1 VARFRQRWKV
11 HQHRIAPERLVFL
24 DETWIR
30 TDMTRLRG
38 WFMRGTALVAKVPHG
53 HWKTLTFIG
62 GLRQGEIVASCVFD
76 GPINAATFTAWVE
89 QSLVPTLKPGDV
101 VVLDNLSSHKDPR
114 ARRAIRAVGAHLLF
128 LPPYSPMLPTPPS
141 FACRVGVDGPL
152 SASSCQT
159 EGVADLRRWRTSV
172 EKIARIGMDTSKHVF
187 QLHGVD
193 ANELVVLRRKLRRT
207 EMLAFFAAREPTVIG
222 IEACAGSHH
231 WAREL
236 SALGHEVKLLA
247 PQLVKPYVKRS
258 KNDAADAEA
267 LCEAMSRPSMRFV
280 PAKTTDQ
287 QAALMLVALR
297 DRLVRTR
304 TQLTNAIRGHA
315 AEFGLIAAKGL
326 DKVEPLLVRIA
337 MDESLPAL
345 ARAIFTVHAE
355 EYAALGARL
364 RVVEAEL
371 IAWHRANATSRRLSA
386 IPGIGPVIASLLVMK
401 TPDPHAFRSGRAFA
415 AWLGLTPKDHSTA
428 GKTRHGGI
436 TRAGDEALRSALV
449 VGATAVINQA
459 RRRDKAT
466 AWLAGLLAR
475 KPAKLVA
482 VALANK
488 MARIAWK
495 LMVSGEIYATGR
507 MGATTAA

>member
-1 VARFRQRWKV
+1 
-11 HQHRIAPERLVFL
+11 
-24 DETWIR
+24 
-30 TDMTRLRG
+30 
-38 WFMRGTALVAKVPHG
+38 
-53 HWKTLTFIG
+53 
-62 GLRQGEIVASCVFD
+62 
-76 GPINAATFTAWVE
+76 
-89 QSLVPTLKPGDV
+89 
-101 VVLDNLSSHKDPR
+101 
-114 ARRAIRAVGAHLLF
+114 
-128 LPPYSPMLPTPPS
+128 
-141 FACRVGVDGPL
+141 
-152 SASSCQT
+152 
-159 EGVADLRRWRTSV
+159 V

-193 ANELVVLRRKLRRT
+193 ATESVVLRRKLRRT

-236 SALGHEVKLLA
+236 SALGHEVRLLA

-345 ARAIFTVHAE
+345 ARAIFTIHAE
-355 EYAALGARL
+355 EYAALEARL

-371 IAWHRANATSRRLSA
+371 RTWFRSNATCRRLSA

-436 TRAGDEALRSALV
+436 TRAGDEALRSTLV

>member
-1 VARFRQRWKV
+1 
-11 HQHRIAPERLVFL
+11 
-24 DETWIR
+24 
-30 TDMTRLRG
+30 M
-38 WFMRGTALVAKVPHG
+38 
-53 HWKTLTFIG
+53 
-62 GLRQGEIVASCVFD
+62 
-76 GPINAATFTAWVE
+76 
-89 QSLVPTLKPGDV
+89 
-101 VVLDNLSSHKDPR
+101 
-114 ARRAIRAVGAHLLF
+114 
-128 LPPYSPMLPTPPS
+128 
-141 FACRVGVDGPL
+141 
-152 SASSCQT
+152 
-159 EGVADLRRWRTSV
+159 

-193 ANELVVLRRKLRRT
+193 ATESVVLRRKLRRT

-222 IEACAGSHH
+222 IEACAGSQH

-386 IPGIGPVIASLLVMK
+386 IPGIG
-401 TPDPHAFRSGRAFA
+401 R
-415 AWLGLTPKDHSTA
+415 
-428 GKTRHGGI
+428 
-436 TRAGDEALRSALV
+436 
-449 VGATAVINQA
+449 
-459 RRRDKAT
+459 
-466 AWLAGLLAR
+466 
-475 KPAKLVA
+475 
-482 VALANK
+482 
-488 MARIAWK
+488 
-495 LMVSGEIYATGR
+495 
-507 MGATTAA
+507 